1 MLTQRDKTRLQ
12 TPPTGTFCLAS
23 KSAVK
28 FNLSEINF
36 FSFNWGCVRI
46 NEKQPNALSNLSIH
60 SIGGININPIPKN
73 IMKILCIL
81 YDDPKSGMPQRYAL
95 DSIPKLEKYPDGM
108 TLPSPRGID
117 FTPGELL
124 GCVSGELGLRKFLE
138 DNGHTLVVTSD
149 KDGEGCQADKE
160 LVDSDI
166 VISQPFFPFYL
177 TRERMESAP
186 NLKMAI
192 TAGIG
197 SDHVDLQAA
206 MDHKVDVV
214 EVTYCNSRSVAEHVV
229 MMILSMVRDYH
240 NQHKIVNEGGWNIA
254 DAVQRSYDVEGM
266 HVGTVAAGRIGLDV
280 LRKMKPFDVHM
291 HYFDRHRL
299 PESVE
304 QELNLTHHES
314 VESLVSVCDVV
325 TINCPLHPETEH
337 LFNDELIGKM
347 KRGAYIVNTARGKI
361 CDRDAIARAL
371 ESGQLS
377 GYAGDVWFPQPA
389 PNDHVWRTM
398 PNHGMTPHTSGT
410 SLSAQARYAAGV
422 REILECFFDG
432 SPIRDPYL
440 IVKDG
445 ELAGMGAHSYSKGT
459 ATGGSEEAANY
470 QK

>member
-1 MLTQRDKTRLQ
+1 
-12 TPPTGTFCLAS
+12 
-23 KSAVK
+23 
-28 FNLSEINF
+28 
-36 FSFNWGCVRI
+36 
-46 NEKQPNALSNLSIH
+46 
-60 SIGGININPIPKN
+60 
-73 IMKILCIL
+73 MKILCIL

-108 TLPSPRGID
+108 TLPSPKAID

-160 LVDSDI
+160 LVDADV

-206 MDHKVDVV
+206 MDNKVDVV

-229 MMILSMVRDYH
+229 MMILSLVRDYH
-240 NQHKIVNEGGWNIA
+240 NQHRIVNEGGWNIA

-314 VESLVSVCDVV
+314 VESLVSICDVV

-337 LFNDELIGKM
+337 LFNDELIAKM

-432 SPIRDPYL
+432 SPIRDSYL

-445 ELAGMGAHSYSKGT
+445 ELAGMGAHSYTKGT
-459 ATGGSEEAANY
+459 STGGSEEAAKY